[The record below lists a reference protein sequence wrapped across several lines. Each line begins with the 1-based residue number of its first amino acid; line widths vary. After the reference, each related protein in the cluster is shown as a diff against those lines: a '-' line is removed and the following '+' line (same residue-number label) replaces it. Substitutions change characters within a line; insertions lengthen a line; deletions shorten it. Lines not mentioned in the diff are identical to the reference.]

1 MLGLKKFL
9 FKGSSAANLT
19 DELRAA
25 LETWRESPAPAMDD
39 VHFHTRYVVLDIAC
53 SGVNPETDK
62 LLSIAAS
69 TVRQATILPEDAFFL
84 DLAAQGGD
92 IATTMETAAGTTVD
106 QQLMAFL
113 QFTAKA
119 PIITYHVPYVGGFL
133 QRTFKERLGIDFQ
146 PQWID
151 LALLLPALFDEKSD
165 VVKPLDFW
173 IDSFGLYAGNGRR
186 SAMENTL
193 MLARLFQMLLVRAT
207 GKEID
212 TAAQLVDESKASN
225 LLRRNH

>member
-1 MLGLKKFL
+1 MSSVAPGGETFSRGGSDEQTDVSVPGLVLTPAQRSDVWIDF
-9 FKGSSAANLT
+9 SAYQPGQQIDLLT
-19 DELRAA
+19 ADTFVE
-25 LETWRESPAPAMDD
+25 
-39 VHFHTRYVVLDIAC
+39 V
-53 SGVNPETDK
+53 SGMM
-62 LLSIAAS
+62 
-69 TVRQATILPEDAFFL
+69 
-84 DLAAQGGD
+84 GGD
-92 IATTMETAAGTTVD
+92 IATTLETAAGATVD

-133 QRTFKERLGIDFQ
+133 QRTFKVRLGIDFQ

-173 IDSFGLYAGNGRR
+173 IESFGLYAGNGRR

-193 MLARLFQMLLVRAT
+193 MAT
-207 GKEID
+207 P
-212 TAAQLVDESKASN
+212 TQ
-225 LLRRNH
+225 